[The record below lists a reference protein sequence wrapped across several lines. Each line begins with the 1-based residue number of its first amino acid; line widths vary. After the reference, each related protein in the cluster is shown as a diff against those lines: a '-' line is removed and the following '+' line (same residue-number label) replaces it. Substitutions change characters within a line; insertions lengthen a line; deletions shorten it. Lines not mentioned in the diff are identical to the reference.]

1 MSEIYKNKKIEKV
14 PQNLPTKAEI
24 QAAQS
29 DALHLDLGFSLWQDT
44 VNTTTMYG
52 ADSSKLLNG
61 YKQANLL
68 KNEIIDIAMQKD
80 LSITDAVL
88 EIYKEKSQLLQ
99 GDDLNQFYADF
110 MNHVSV
116 LVYHLYDSKHRTYL
130 KLTPDLPLDVLTEI
144 SHDQLRLALKKLQ
157 ELYKQEVVA
166 ETVSNHFEAPLKTN
180 SNSVPE
186 NRTLN

>member
-1 MSEIYKNKKIEKV
+1 
-14 PQNLPTKAEI
+14 
-24 QAAQS
+24 
-29 DALHLDLGFSLWQDT
+29 
-44 VNTTTMYG
+44 MYG

-68 KNEIIDIAMQKD
+68 KNEIIDIAMGKD

-88 EIYKEKSQLLQ
+88 EIYSQKSQLLQ

-110 MNHVSV
+110 VNHVSV
-116 LVYHLYDSKHRTYL
+116 LVHHLYDSKHRMYS
-130 KLTPDLPLDVLTEI
+130 KNITPDVLTEI

-157 ELYKQEVVA
+157 ELYKQEVVE